1 MTIQCHVIMFDVLI
15 EPWDLVQPL
24 SAKMVLDDLKLTDS
38 SQLTDQSE
46 SNYNMH
52 SMHPRYLSFS
62 LPYQWI

>member
-1 MTIQCHVIMFDVLI
+1 MTIQCHVIVFDVLI

-46 SNYNMH
+46 SNYNMQYVCIH
-52 SMHPRYLSFS
+52 LFLT
-62 LPYQWI
+62 LPFD